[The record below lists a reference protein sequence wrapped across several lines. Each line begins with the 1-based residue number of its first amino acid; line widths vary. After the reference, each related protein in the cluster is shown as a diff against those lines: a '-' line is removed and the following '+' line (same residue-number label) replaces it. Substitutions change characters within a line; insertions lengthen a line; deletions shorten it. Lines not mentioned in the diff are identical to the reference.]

1 MLTICQ
7 WLCVELI
14 AIPHNWGS
22 GGIDEHGTLPSA
34 AFSESLAS
42 GYYAMNAKMHNYRPT
57 WGRLVTLK

>member
-1 MLTICQ
+1 
-7 WLCVELI
+7 VELI